1 MEEEAKL
8 SPINQAVIDDVLKNV
23 RGSGTKRLVKM
34 TDKNDKIKHA
44 YQDNVYFNKLN
55 THLYNTAQLCL

>member
-44 YQDNVYFNKLN
+44 Y
-55 THLYNTAQLCL
+55 